1 MKRWKKKL
9 AVMATMMMMVF
20 SMAITAFA
28 AKTKMIST
36 GWYGYGRGEENTTY
50 CTYVKTTAL
59 KKTVVLKQKKGT
71 LYYKKANGKKTTRS
85 SYAKLKVVIRE
96 NNDKGKV
103 VAQTTWNSGTLKIK
117 GKAKKTYYLEV
128 TYMDPVSGKI
138 LVGPLYRQGWKNTVY
153 WEAKAALF

>member
-9 AVMATMMMMVF
+9 AVMVTMMIMVF

-36 GWYGYGRGEENTTY
+36 GWAGYGHGKENTTY
-50 CTYVKTTAL
+50 CTYVKTTSL

-71 LYYKKANGKKTTRS
+71 LYYKKANGKMTTRS

-103 VAQTTWNSGTLKIK
+103 VAQTTWSTGTFKWK

-128 TYMDPVSGKI
+128 TYMDPVSGKVLI
-138 LVGPLYRQGWKNTVY
+138 GPLYRQGWKNTVY
-153 WEAKAALF
+153 WEAKAASF